1 MVLAFRPD
9 SRAILT
15 KFTRKSLAVVEGEE
29 RNHFAGAASAN
40 KCSSESTSAER
51 LSESRKPRRV
61 RDKGCDTFLAKAV
74 LDSVAYLY
82 IRAKMALQ
90 ARETTLSSS
99 MQRLRLNSIPSL
111 KSIRSSILAYC
122 AAAALAMGLVSPMTR
137 GQQLQAEPPPL
148 TLSRPVHPWE
158 FLPITGTR
166 AALLGNES
174 GRMEAWVYPLKVF
187 REFHLKFHTEDRVLP
202 AEALARTVT
211 VRPESSTILYA
222 GDTFTVRETFFV
234 PVREQG
240 AVILLDV
247 ETEQPLEIEA
257 NFHRDFQLEWPAAL
271 GATYLDWDAQQHA
284 FYFGEEQKKF
294 SALVGSPTAA
304 EHSAEYQTNYSESTE
319 SSFRLGVT
327 AKGRETKVIVIAASM
342 EGRTGAEKVYQHLTA
357 DHAGLLQDSA
367 KYYQDY
373 LQRTVSV
380 ELPDA
385 QIQRA
390 YDWSRVSMVQG
401 MVNNPFLGTGLVAGY
416 RTSGESQR
424 PGFAWFFG
432 RDSFWTSL
440 ALNAAGDYSNA
451 RVALE
456 FIAKYQREDGKI
468 PHEISQGANFVQW
481 FKDYPY
487 PYASADATPLYI
499 IAMNDYATQSG
510 DTAFVKEQWG
520 RLWKAYSFLQSTYD
534 ENNFAQNF
542 GFGHGWVEGGPLLPI
557 KTELYQAGL
566 GVEALRA
573 LSNLARQTGRN
584 DVVAELSLKFGQQKP
599 RLNQAFWIPGKKRFA
614 FALDKV
620 NRTVDEPT
628 VLATVPMWFG
638 LLDDAKA
645 DAMISALAIDEH
657 QTDWGMRIISNR
669 SKHFSGG
676 GYHYGSVWPLFT
688 GWASV
693 GEYRY
698 HREFPAYT
706 NLRANALLALDGSL
720 GHVTEV
726 LSGSYYQSL
735 STSSPHQIWSAAM
748 VVSPLLRGMFGLE
761 TDATKS
767 SLTFAPHG
775 PADWASFAIRNV
787 PVGSAKLD
795 LRYSK
800 DSEGITLLV
809 NSGAGSI
816 TLDFNPAVSLRTRIV
831 GAEFNG
837 KPITFQ
843 IQANS
848 IDQHVRVRITPSG
861 DANTLRIRT
870 RNDFGLAYNAALP
883 ELGASSRGLR
893 ILSETWTPIHDRL
906 TIRASGVPG
915 NQYELSVW
923 NPGQVESVSGAKLT
937 KDAGGK
943 AKLILDF
950 PKNSDTSITEISF
963 SIRFSSAA
971 GPPHSTH

>member
-1 MVLAFRPD
+1 MSDRTQP
-9 SRAILT
+9 
-15 KFTRKSLAVVEGEE
+15 
-29 RNHFAGAASAN
+29 
-40 KCSSESTSAER
+40 
-51 LSESRKPRRV
+51 
-61 RDKGCDTFLAKAV
+61 
-74 LDSVAYLY
+74 
-82 IRAKMALQ
+82 
-90 ARETTLSSS
+90 
-99 MQRLRLNSIPSL
+99 NSIPSL
-111 KSIRSSILAYC
+111 KSIRSSLLAYC
-122 AAAALAMGLVSPMTR
+122 VAAAFAMGLLSPITR
-137 GQQLQAEPPPL
+137 GQQSQAETPAL
-148 TLSRPVHPWE
+148 ALSRPVHPWE
-158 FLPITGTR
+158 FLPITGTH
-166 AALLGNES
+166 AALLGNET

-187 REFHLKFHTEDRVLP
+187 REFHLQFHTEDRVLP

-211 VRPESSTILYA
+211 VRPESSTILYT

-247 ETEQPLEIEA
+247 ETEQPLEIA
-257 NFHRDFQLEWPAAL
+257 ADFHRDFQLEWPAAL
-271 GATYLDWDAQQHA
+271 GATYLDWDAEQHA
-284 FYFGEEQKKF
+284 FYFGEEQRKF
-294 SALVGSPTAA
+294 SALVGSPTAT

-342 EGRTGAEKVYQHLTA
+342 EGRTAAEKTYQHLTA
-357 DHAGLLQDSA
+357 DYAGLLQDSA
-367 KYYQDY
+367 KYYQEY

-380 ELPDA
+380 ELPDS

-451 RVALE
+451 RAALE

-510 DTAFVKEQWG
+510 DTAFVKEQWEK
-520 RLWKAYSFLQSTYD
+520 LWKAYKFLQSTYD

-557 KTELYQAGL
+557 KSELYQAGL

-573 LSNLARQTGRN
+573 LSSLARLAGKN
-584 DVVAELSLKFGQQKP
+584 DVVAELSQKFGQQQP
-599 RLNQAFWIPGKKRFA
+599 LLNQAFWIPNKKRFA
-614 FALDKV
+614 FALDKG
-620 NRTVDEPT
+620 NRTIDEPS

-645 DAMISALAIDEH
+645 DAMISALASDEH

-761 TDATKS
+761 TDATKRT
-767 SLTFAPHG
+767 LTFAPHA
-775 PADWASFAIRNV
+775 PADWASLAIRNV
-787 PVGSAKLD
+787 AVGSAKLD

-809 NSGAGSI
+809 KINGTGPV
-816 TLDFNPAVSLRTRIV
+816 TVDFAPAVSLRTRIT

-837 KPITFQ
+837 KSVPFQ
-843 IQANS
+843 IQANGN
-848 IDQHVRVRITPSG
+848 DQHVKVRITAIG

-870 RNDFGLAYNAALP
+870 GNDFGLAYNSTLP

-893 ILSETWTPIHDRL
+893 ILSETWTPTHDRL
-906 TIRASGVPG
+906 AVRASGVPG

-923 NPGQVESVSGAKLT
+923 NPEQVNSVSGAKLT
-937 KDAGGK
+937 KDAGGR

-950 PKNSDTSITEISF
+950 PKSSDTPVSEMTF
-963 SIRFSSAA
+963 SLQFSGVADR
-971 GPPHSTH
+971 PQKH